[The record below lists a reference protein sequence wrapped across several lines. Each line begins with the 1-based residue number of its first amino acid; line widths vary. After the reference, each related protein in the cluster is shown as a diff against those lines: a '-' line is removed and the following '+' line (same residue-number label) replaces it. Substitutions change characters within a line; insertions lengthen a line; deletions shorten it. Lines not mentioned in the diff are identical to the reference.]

1 MLFLMIRRPPRST
14 LFPYTTLFRSGLR
27 AQLVGV
33 KLPPVGLLLKLSV
46 PRGADFVPLS
56 VSVTVA
62 VQVVEPPRGI
72 SGAAQ
77 LTTVVVVRRRTFTS
91 VVPVLV
97 AWLSPRAGL

>member
-1 MLFLMIRRPPRST
+1 MNVPGGADVFFFNDT
-14 LFPYTTLFRSGLR
+14 ATTEIYALSLHD
-27 AQLVGV
+27 A
-33 KLPPVGLLLKLSV
+33 LPILKLTV

-77 LTTVVVVRRRTFTS
+77 LTTVVVVRAATVIRAEEHTAET
-91 VVPVLV
+91 PVTV
-97 AWLSPRAGL
+97 KSRMPSSA